1 MGLRPHSTDPFR
13 DAVAVVTGASSGIGA
28 ATAKELA
35 RRGAIVVAVAR
46 RADRLGEVVRACE
59 RMAPRAVP
67 HGSHLGHP
75 ADVAS
80 REACEE
86 VVAFVLE
93 RFGRVDILVNN
104 AGVSLHGDITSVL
117 PQDVERV
124 MAVNFFAPVYLTLAV
139 LPGMV
144 ERGRGSVVNIGS
156 VAAVVPNA
164 GEAAYGASKAGLARW
179 SHGLSVELHGTG
191 VHVGMLHPGPIDTD
205 MWDTVG
211 EIGHPGK
218 LYRPEVVARGVTHM
232 IERRQVQLT
241 VPRRFGGVG
250 VLYPLLGGPVRWG
263 LRRYDK
269 AARAQ
274 AERRAARGPG

>member
-1 MGLRPHSTDPFR
+1 M
-13 DAVAVVTGASSGIGA
+13 VTGASSGIGA

-179 SHGLSVELHGTG
+179 SHGL
-191 VHVGMLHPGPIDTD
+191 